1 MQGKPKEV
9 KAALQAQPAPS
20 AATRQMCAARLIA
33 LLDSATKA
41 AQAPPGPIPV
51 NTKKLSKTKKRKAA
65 ELVAEAAAAAPTAE
79 AAQAARL
86 ETPFLTETVAFVS
99 KVQRTAGVSLAAELP
114 EEMDA
119 ALSQL
124 RESEALAGTK
134 LAAGATGQSC
144 TTRNS
149 YCQQIYT
156 LTVLKI
162 KMCLICTRLTVRA
175 CGWSEL
181 GEILLVNNTNSLQA
195 TQLIVLCQVSARCA

>member
-9 KAALQAQPAPS
+9 KAALEAQPAPS
-20 AATRQMCAARLIA
+20 AATRQVCAARLIA

-41 AQAPPGPIPV
+41 AQAPPGAAPV
-51 NTKKLSKTKKRKAA
+51 NTKKQSKTKKRKAA
-65 ELVAEAAAAAPTAE
+65 ELAAEAAAPAPTTSE
-79 AAQAARL
+79 AVQAARL

-124 RESEALAGTK
+124 RESEALAATK

-144 TTRNS
+144 TKA
-149 YCQQIYT
+149 YCQYIYI
-156 LTVLKI
+156 LTILQVNLR
-162 KMCLICTRLTVRA
+162 LLCTRLMLHE
-175 CGWSEL
+175 CLWSGL
-181 GEILLVNNTNSLQA
+181 GGFSVEHHGIP
-195 TQLIVLCQVSARCA
+195 C

>member
-65 ELVAEAAAAAPTAE
+65 ELVAEAAAAA
-79 AAQAARL
+79 RL

-144 TTRNS
+144 TTRKS
-149 YCQQIYT
+149 YCQHIYI
-156 LTVLKI
+156 LTVLQI
-162 KMCLICTRLTVRA
+162 NMGLICT
-175 CGWSEL
+175 
-181 GEILLVNNTNSLQA
+181 
-195 TQLIVLCQVSARCA
+195 